1 MSLWEAEIEAE
12 HKKRKKEVKHI
23 LNPAYSWN
31 LKMKKEKGES
41 ILQETQRNT
50 SVC

>member
-31 LKMKKEKGES
+31 LKMKKGKKKKS
-41 ILQETQRNT
+41 
-50 SVC
+50 S